1 MTAGP
6 TEISQDLARKR
17 HEESEKSM
25 ASHPETEN
33 RIEAAPE
40 LAQMEPNGAPGVPGA
55 IPPPPASASW
65 HWFDT
70 AFAAVLAALAFAL
83 FGQST
88 GGIVFPD
95 NSSQVVAEQLGLMP
109 NVSPLVPMWTG
120 LLRLFA
126 GAGAA
131 AGMAMRMHLLGRLCA
146 AVSAASIYA
155 VVFGILRGLLFPAG
169 VTRGYSLAMGIS
181 LRLCAVASTVL
192 LFCPPVCHAALAPH
206 SAIMTVCMASVA
218 GLFAVRFLRRRTLGS
233 LLAYAAAV
241 AVGCVESPG
250 ALLVMP
256 WWMAVV
262 FMAVDSEDENGDP
275 IGCTFR
281 GHNILSGWA
290 TLIWA
295 AVAILLFAGGMALVA
310 AHFAGTEGAT
320 FVRPAFETFGDALS
334 FCIRQY
340 RGELRQIYPAG
351 GTLIVFLGVLAPAA
365 LAVTLSP
372 GFFSEKHT
380 VWHVL
385 LYAAI
390 CLVSASQAIP
400 ASKACLWMYIPS
412 SLMRAGACVL
422 GSISFAFSLAFFLIT
437 SVRILFPALIVMRSK
452 DRTEKETQ
460 FGVDAPVAQGIR
472 GLLLTVFSLAL
483 LSLPFVGIA
492 IQRHGEDGKAL
503 RLIHDYLDEVSA
515 SIAEHPWTVTD
526 GMFDSA
532 FRLSAA
538 SRGTKAWPLPYALKQ
553 DSVQRRIAAASL
565 TDEIDRDDYSIGTG
579 VLLREWGRHAPDK
592 VRRVAVMTAPT
603 VWSGTG
609 WRLQPSGIVLVAVPE
624 KDPLPDLDSL
634 VAEQRPIWERWKGR
648 VDDVE
653 PENPVLRTLLRA
665 IRRQVS
671 LTAAETGMLCERES
685 RLDLA
690 REGYQAAR
698 EIDPLNLVTRYN
710 LRNLLAADDPERET
724 INGEIEQLGEMF
736 GPVPLGVLMCFQ
748 GRIFDETMRQRLAV
762 SEIVRAEMRTTTR
775 DFLSR
780 MQGTSSEMR
789 ASDHRAAAA
798 LAASYLTRRKWDDAR
813 TEYEAIL
820 EKDPKYL
827 PALYGMEVMSAK
839 VAHSADAADPWLE
852 RLRNAGVGEEPA
864 IVFKAL
870 LHKELGEPRQVQRL
884 LEPIAHSQQENEDV
898 WLLWGWAAVQLGN
911 DLAKRTAYQHLSSQG
926 AKRLELYA
934 AYREGDASVI
944 SMKHRALLEDSPS
957 DNTLRKAAMGAA
969 WVDKDLS
976 SSRRMAR
983 NILQEDD
990 RYAPAH
996 FIVGMGFALD
1006 GKFELAK
1013 NHLLRAAEYGMDTV
1027 PLHNNLAMVCLET
1040 GDLEEARTCVERAL
1054 DMDPDKPE
1062 VIDTAV
1068 AVALAQ
1074 KRFDDAQTMLRKA
1087 LDEHPDNRMLRE
1099 RARKIPGFVV
1109 SAVPTMR

>member
-1 MTAGP
+1 MTGDP
-6 TEISQDLARKR
+6 TETSQDLARKR

-25 ASHPETEN
+25 ESHPETEN
-33 RIEAAPE
+33 RVVAAPE
-40 LAQMEPNGAPGVPGA
+40 LAQIEPTGTPGTM
-55 IPPPPASASW
+55 PPPPSSASW

-70 AFAAVLAALAFAL
+70 LFAAGLALLAFAL
-83 FGQST
+83 FGRST
-88 GGIVFPD
+88 GGIVYPD

-109 NVSPLVPMWTG
+109 NVSPLAPMWTG

-131 AGMAMRMHLLGRLCA
+131 AGMAMRMHLLGRICA
-146 AVSAASIYA
+146 AVSAASIYM

-181 LRLCAVASTVL
+181 LRLCSVTSTVL

-218 GLFAVRFLRRRTLGS
+218 GLFAVRFLRRRTLGA

-262 FMAVDSEDENGDP
+262 FLAVDAEDENGDP

-281 GHNILSGWA
+281 GRNILSGWA

-295 AVAILLFAGGMALVA
+295 AAALVLFAGGMALVA

-320 FVRPAFETFGDALS
+320 FVRPAFKTFGDAMA
-334 FCIRQY
+334 FCVRQY
-340 RGELRQIYPAG
+340 IGELRQIYPAG
-351 GTLIVFLGVLAPAA
+351 GTLIVFLGVLMPAA

-400 ASKACLWMYIPS
+400 ESKACLWMYIPS
-412 SLMRAGACVL
+412 SLMRAGSCVL

-437 SVRILFPALIVMRSK
+437 SVRILFPALIIMRSK

-460 FGVDAPVAQGIR
+460 FGVDAPIAQGVR
-472 GLLLTVFSLAL
+472 GVLLMAVSLVL

-492 IQRHGEDGKAL
+492 RQRHRADERAL
-503 RLIHDYLDEVSA
+503 WLIHEYLDDVIGSTKDR
-515 SIAEHPWTVTD
+515 PWTVTD

-532 FRLSAA
+532 FRLAAA
-538 SRGTKAWPLPYALKQ
+538 SHETKVWPLPYALQQ

-565 TDEIDRDDYSIGTG
+565 PDEIDRDDYAIGTG
-579 VLLREWGRHAPDK
+579 VLLREWGRHAPEK
-592 VRRVAVMTAPT
+592 VRQVAVMTAPT

-624 KDPLPDLDSL
+624 KDPLPDLESL
-634 VAEQRPIWERWKGR
+634 MAEQRPVWERWKGR
-648 VDDVE
+648 IDEVE

-685 RLDLA
+685 RLDFA
-690 REGYQAAR
+690 REAYQAAR
-698 EIDPLNLVTRYN
+698 GIDPFNLVARYN
-710 LRNLLAADDPERET
+710 LRNLLAAEDPEREAL
-724 INGEIEQLGEMF
+724 NAEIEQLGEAF
-736 GPVPLGVLMCFQ
+736 GPVPLGVLMNFQ
-748 GRIFDETMRQRLAV
+748 GRIFDESMRQRLAV
-762 SEIVRAEMRTTTR
+762 SEIVRAEVRTTTR
-775 DFLSR
+775 AFLSR
-780 MQGTSSEMR
+780 MQGTSPETR
-789 ASDHRAAAA
+789 ASDYRAAAA
-798 LAASYLTRRKWDDAR
+798 LAASYLSRRKWDEAR

-820 EKDPKYL
+820 AKEPRYL
-827 PALYGMEVMSAK
+827 PALYGMAVLSAQ
-839 VAHSADAADPWLE
+839 VERNADAADPWLN
-852 RLRNAGVGEEPA
+852 RLRDAGVGEEPA

-870 LHKELGEPRQVQRL
+870 LHKELGEPRQVQSL
-884 LEPIAHSQQENEDV
+884 LEPLAHSQQENEDV

-926 AKRLELYA
+926 AKRLELYD
-934 AYREGDASVI
+934 AYRDGDVSVI
-944 SMKHRALLEDSPS
+944 AMKHRALLEDAPS
-957 DNTLRKAAMGAA
+957 DTTLRKAAMGAA
-969 WVDKDLS
+969 WVDKDLAT
-976 SSRRMAR
+976 SRRMAR
-983 NILQEDD
+983 NVLQEDD

-1006 GKFELAK
+1006 GKFDLAK
-1013 NHLLRAAEYGMDTV
+1013 NHLLRASEYGMDTV
-1027 PLHNNLAMVCLET
+1027 PLHNNLAMICLET
-1040 GDLEEARTCVERAL
+1040 GDLEEARTCVERAMA
-1054 DMDPDKPE
+1054 MDPDKPE

-1087 LDEHPDNRMLRE
+1087 LNEHPDNRMLRE

-1109 SAVPTMR
+1109 SAVPATP